1 MGLFDK
7 HMVVSAYR
15 EEIEYKLE
23 YGMEALDKHKLEYG
37 METLDKRFCDS
48 GLPMI
53 LDIQRPNYRKD
64 FRAE

>member
-7 HMVVSAYR
+7 HMVVPAYR

-23 YGMEALDKHKLEYG
+23 YGMEALDK
-37 METLDKRFCDS
+37 RFCDS

-53 LDIQRPNYRKD
+53 LDIQRSNYCKD

>member
-1 MGLFDK
+1 MKIGRSGRTGIGLFDK
-7 HMVVSAYR
+7 HMVVPAYR
-15 EEIEYKLE
+15 EELE
-23 YGMEALDKHKLEYG
+23 YKLEYG